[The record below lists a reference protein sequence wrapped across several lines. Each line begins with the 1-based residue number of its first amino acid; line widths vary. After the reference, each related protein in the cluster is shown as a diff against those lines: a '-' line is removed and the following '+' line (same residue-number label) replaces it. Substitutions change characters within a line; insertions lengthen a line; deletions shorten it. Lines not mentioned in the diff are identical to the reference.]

1 MLPTAAEPRYL
12 SEIHHTHT
20 MKFTSLL
27 ALVAVA
33 ALGTNVAFAADDDT
47 PLAKSMKVVNKNIRT
62 LKRQVDDP
70 SKKDDNL
77 ALIAAAKKSLDESLK
92 LEPAKT
98 KDVPAAEKAAY
109 LEKYKNEMKEVVKT
123 FDDLEAAVKDGKT
136 DEAKKIFEK
145 LADEKEKGHK
155 DFNPDDK

>member
-1 MLPTAAEPRYL
+1 
-12 SEIHHTHT
+12 